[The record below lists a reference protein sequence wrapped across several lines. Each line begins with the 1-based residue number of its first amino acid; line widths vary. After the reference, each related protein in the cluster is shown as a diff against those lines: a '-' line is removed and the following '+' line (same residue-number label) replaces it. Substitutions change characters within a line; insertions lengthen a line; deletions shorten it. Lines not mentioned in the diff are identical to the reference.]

1 MTLIDGTFLVIF
13 TMAVINIREQING
26 YVDTNSSYWLSF
38 SVIIMCT
45 LELVGISGFLFTKRN
60 AELKQERNT

>member
-1 MTLIDGTFLVIF
+1 
-13 TMAVINIREQING
+13 MAVINIREQING